1 MNPLKYKEDLHIYND
16 IKKEVRSM
24 RIITALFFAV
34 PYILLA
40 KDNRYFYL
48 TLLFGFIF
56 LLVQVLKVKSP
67 WIPVVL
73 TLLLNVSIV
82 ATTGIQR
89 SPFMFLFLLPVIT
102 HGIERELNWA
112 LRVAF
117 INVVFLVIFEIYSA
131 ITGDFFGVGYI
142 SSVIVLMYY
151 LSKIIVKAQGSI
163 LSYATD
169 MKEKAYLDPLTGLY
183 NRRALEEYINSMILN
198 KVPFTLVMC
207 DLDEFKRYNDTY
219 GHQAGDMMLKKF
231 ADILKTSIRSSDLS
245 FRYGGDEFVILL
257 LGELENLTPLYD
269 RIKNKLKEQ
278 SNDIGVSF
286 GVAIFP
292 KDGKSLDR
300 IISIADNSLYEK
312 KKSLNNRNISSF

>member
-1 MNPLKYKEDLHIYND
+1 MGLLKCKEDLHIYNE
-16 IKKEVRSM
+16 IKREVRSM

-56 LLVQVLKVKSP
+56 LLVQILKVKSP

-102 HGIERELNWA
+102 HGIEREPNWA
-112 LRVAF
+112 LRIAF
-117 INVVFLVIFEIYSA
+117 INVVFLVIFEIYSG

-142 SSVIVLMYY
+142 SSIIVLMYW
-151 LSKIIVKAQGSI
+151 LARIIVKTQGSI

-169 MKEKAYLDPLTGLY
+169 MREKAYLDPLTGLY
-183 NRRALEEYINSMILN
+183 NRRALEEHINSMILN
-198 KVPFTLVMC
+198 KIPFTLVMC
-207 DLDEFKRYNDTY
+207 DLDGFKRYNDTY
-219 GHQAGDMMLKKF
+219 GHQAGDIMLKRF
-231 ADILKTSIRSSDLS
+231 ADILKNSIRSSDLS
-245 FRYGGDEFVILL
+245 FRYGGDEFVIFLS
-257 LGELENLTPLYD
+257 GELESLTPIYN
-269 RIKNKLKEQ
+269 RIRDKLKEQ
-278 SNDIGVSF
+278 TNDIGVSF

-292 KDGKSLDR
+292 RDGKSLDM
-300 IISIADNSLYEK
+300 ILSIADNSLYEQ
-312 KKSLNNRNISSF
+312 KKSLNSSSS